1 SPHRGARDAHAALLS
16 LRAGPRSSTLQTAK
30 TAAPA
35 ARAAAAVQCERAGG
49 ARRRL
54 ERAGAQKPKA
64 CWAVRGG
71 DEAGGEGERN
81 RSGEEE
87 EKEEEEEAKRPQGPS
102 RRASRWRGGAGGKAA
117 VPGPI
122 GHSAKTLGAS
132 WPQEEYGGGW
142 SRGGEG
148 GTRRRD
154 SGVESL
160 RPSAASSAVPGENQG
175 GGASSASWQR
185 SQPARAP
192 ERTGGEGGAR
202 GGRKEAKPR
211 RGTGGRR
218 LLLAGSPTKQKGSGC
233 QRPGIP
239 PLL

>member
-81 RSGEEE
+81 R
-87 EKEEEEEAKRPQGPS
+87 
-102 RRASRWRGGAGGKAA
+102 
-117 VPGPI
+117 
-122 GHSAKTLGAS
+122 
-132 WPQEEYGGGW
+132 
-142 SRGGEG
+142 
-148 GTRRRD
+148 RRD

-192 ERTGGEGGAR
+192 ERTGGEGG
-202 GGRKEAKPR
+202 EAKPR

>member
-81 RSGEEE
+81 R
-87 EKEEEEEAKRPQGPS
+87 
-102 RRASRWRGGAGGKAA
+102 RGG
-117 VPGPI
+117 
-122 GHSAKTLGAS
+122 
-132 WPQEEYGGGW
+132 
-142 SRGGEG
+142 GGEAQEG
-148 GTRRRD
+148 DRRTQVAVGWLAHQTKR
-154 SGVESL
+154 ERL
-160 RPSAASSAVPGENQG
+160 PAA
-175 GGASSASWQR
+175 R
-185 SQPARAP
+185 H
-192 ERTGGEGGAR
+192 
-202 GGRKEAKPR
+202 
-211 RGTGGRR
+211 
-218 LLLAGSPTKQKGSGC
+218 SPT
-233 QRPGIP
+233 P
-239 PLL
+239 P

>member
-1 SPHRGARDAHAALLS
+1 MPTLLFFHSGRGQGRAPCKRLKLLRRQQGQQRRCS
-16 LRAGPRSSTLQTAK
+16 AN
-30 TAAPA
+30 
-35 ARAAAAVQCERAGG
+35 VQEA
-49 ARRRL
+49 
-54 ERAGAQKPKA
+54 RAGAWKGQAPRSQRLAGRCEAEMRQEEKA
-64 CWAVRGG
+64 SETGAR
-71 DEAGGEGERN
+71 GEG
-81 RSGEEE
+81 
-87 EKEEEEEAKRPQGPS
+87 
-102 RRASRWRGGAGGKAA
+102 
-117 VPGPI
+117 
-122 GHSAKTLGAS
+122 
-132 WPQEEYGGGW
+132 
-142 SRGGEG
+142 
-148 GTRRRD
+148 RRRRRRRRR

-202 GGRKEAKPR
+202 GGRKEEAKPR

>member
-30 TAAPA
+30 TLEGLSASELSASGVFRLSSAAPA

-81 RSGEEE
+81 
-87 EKEEEEEAKRPQGPS
+87 
-102 RRASRWRGGAGGKAA
+102 
-117 VPGPI
+117 
-122 GHSAKTLGAS
+122 
-132 WPQEEYGGGW
+132 
-142 SRGGEG
+142 
-148 GTRRRD
+148 RRRD

-202 GGRKEAKPR
+202 GGRKEEDA
-211 RGTGGRR
+211 GCCW
-218 LLLAGSPTKQKGSGC
+218 LARPPNKKGAAASG
-233 QRPGIP
+233 QAFPHSSS
-239 PLL
+239 

>member
-1 SPHRGARDAHAALLS
+1 MAWGPSADPRDPRGAPAGSGFVLVLG
-16 LRAGPRSSTLQTAK
+16 LRG
-30 TAAPA
+30 
-35 ARAAAAVQCERAGG
+35 
-49 ARRRL
+49 
-54 ERAGAQKPKA
+54 
-64 CWAVRGG
+64 
-71 DEAGGEGERN
+71 
-81 RSGEEE
+81 
-87 EKEEEEEAKRPQGPS
+87 
-102 RRASRWRGGAGGKAA
+102 
-117 VPGPI
+117 
-122 GHSAKTLGAS
+122 
-132 WPQEEYGGGW
+132 
-142 SRGGEG
+142 
-148 GTRRRD
+148 RD

-202 GGRKEAKPR
+202 GGRKEEAKPR

>member
-81 RSGEEE
+81 RRTAGWRVCGHLLQVLPCRVRIRAAEPRLPRGRGPSQRARRKGRE
-87 EKEEEEEAKRPQGPS
+87 EKEE
-102 RRASRWRGGAGGKAA
+102 
-117 VPGPI
+117 
-122 GHSAKTLGAS
+122 
-132 WPQEEYGGGW
+132 
-142 SRGGEG
+142 
-148 GTRRRD
+148 
-154 SGVESL
+154 
-160 RPSAASSAVPGENQG
+160 
-175 GGASSASWQR
+175 
-185 SQPARAP
+185 
-192 ERTGGEGGAR
+192 
-202 GGRKEAKPR
+202 
-211 RGTGGRR
+211 
-218 LLLAGSPTKQKGSGC
+218 
-233 QRPGIP
+233 
-239 PLL
+239 

>member
-81 RSGEEE
+81 RTGWRVCGHLLQVLPCRVRIRAAEPRLPRGRGPSQRARRKGRE
-87 EKEEEEEAKRPQGPS
+87 EKEE
-102 RRASRWRGGAGGKAA
+102 
-117 VPGPI
+117 
-122 GHSAKTLGAS
+122 
-132 WPQEEYGGGW
+132 
-142 SRGGEG
+142 
-148 GTRRRD
+148 
-154 SGVESL
+154 
-160 RPSAASSAVPGENQG
+160 QG
-175 GGASSASWQR
+175 GGGKRRRSPGGGQEDAGCCWLARPPNKKGAAASGQAFPHSS
-185 SQPARAP
+185 
-192 ERTGGEGGAR
+192 
-202 GGRKEAKPR
+202 
-211 RGTGGRR
+211 
-218 LLLAGSPTKQKGSGC
+218 
-233 QRPGIP
+233 
-239 PLL
+239 

>member
-81 RSGEEE
+81 R
-87 EKEEEEEAKRPQGPS
+87 
-102 RRASRWRGGAGGKAA
+102 
-117 VPGPI
+117 
-122 GHSAKTLGAS
+122 
-132 WPQEEYGGGW
+132 
-142 SRGGEG
+142 
-148 GTRRRD
+148 RRD

-202 GGRKEAKPR
+202 GGRKEEAKPR